1 MARAMCRGRS
11 LPDAALSSHMI
22 LEEKTTKTRALH
34 ERIRKDHE
42 KKEPIEEEED
52 KHHCTYTVL
61 REDITR

>member
-1 MARAMCRGRS
+1 
-11 LPDAALSSHMI
+11 MI